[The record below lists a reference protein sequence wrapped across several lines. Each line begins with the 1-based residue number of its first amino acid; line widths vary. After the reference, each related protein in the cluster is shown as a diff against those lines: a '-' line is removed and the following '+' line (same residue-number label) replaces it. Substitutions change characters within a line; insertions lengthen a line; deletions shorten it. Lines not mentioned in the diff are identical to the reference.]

1 MVGSAS
7 RAHGDQSR
15 LHAGEMLACRKNVKM
30 QGCLRP
36 VGQCLS
42 LGPTMSFYLRLFIN
56 PKTSG
61 VLTVGEGKVIDD
73 EIKCVYLSVLTEVL
87 ESHEVTGVT
96 LAIEYLGMSPP

>member
-1 MVGSAS
+1 
-7 RAHGDQSR
+7 
-15 LHAGEMLACRKNVKM
+15 M

-42 LGPTMSFYLRLFIN
+42 LGPTMSFDLRLFIN

-73 EIKCVYLSVLTEVL
+73 EIKCVHL
-87 ESHEVTGVT
+87 SHEVTGVP

>member
-1 MVGSAS
+1 
-7 RAHGDQSR
+7 
-15 LHAGEMLACRKNVKM
+15 M

-42 LGPTMSFYLRLFIN
+42 LGPTMSFDLSLFIN
-56 PKTSG
+56 LKTGG

-73 EIKCVYLSVLTEVL
+73 EIKCVHLSVLTEVL
-87 ESHEVTGVT
+87 ESYEVTGVP